1 MNDKQ
6 EIIAKYVEH
15 MIDSV
20 IRRRT
25 VSEADAQAIRTKFD
39 WKDDTGGSPDKAAKN
54 SFRDAFNK
62 FLDRQEGTDLLRK
75 IDA

>member
-39 WKDDTGGSPDKAAKN
+39 WKDDT
-54 SFRDAFNK
+54 
-62 FLDRQEGTDLLRK
+62 
-75 IDA
+75 

>member
-1 MNDKQ
+1 MSDEQ
-6 EIIAKYVEH
+6 EIIAAYVEH
-15 MIDSV
+15 MIDVV
-20 IRRRT
+20 IRRRVVT
-25 VSEADAQAIRTKFD
+25 EADARAIRTKFD
-39 WKDDTGGSPDKAAKN
+39 WKDDTVGSPSKAAKN